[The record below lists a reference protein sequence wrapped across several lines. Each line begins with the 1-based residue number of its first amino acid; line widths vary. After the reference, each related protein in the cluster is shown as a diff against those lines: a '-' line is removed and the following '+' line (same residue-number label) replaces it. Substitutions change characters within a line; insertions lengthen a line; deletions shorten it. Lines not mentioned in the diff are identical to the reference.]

1 MSYLCSDRLQM
12 RTAQTEAR
20 AVHGVKGGE
29 EKKSMNECLNLS
41 APVRENFCGQVI
53 IFWIKIIGWEKE

>member
-12 RTAQTEAR
+12 RTAQTEAQ
-20 AVHGVKGGE
+20 AVHGVKEG

-41 APVRENFCGQVI
+41 APSRENFCAQMI
-53 IFWIKIIGWEKE
+53 IFWIQIMGWEKE